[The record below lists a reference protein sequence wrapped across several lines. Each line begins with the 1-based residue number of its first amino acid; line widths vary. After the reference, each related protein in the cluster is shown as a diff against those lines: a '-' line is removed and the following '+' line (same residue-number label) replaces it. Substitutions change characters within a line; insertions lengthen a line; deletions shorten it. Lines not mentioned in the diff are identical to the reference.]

1 MAQVVAGSSPVSHP
15 NAPVAPRKAPL
26 KRDNGAGSG
35 LAPHQFVSV
44 AQLDRASGF
53 GPEGCRFDS
62 CRRRQVMRG
71 RTTRSWVPASSADRQ
86 ILPGA
91 PAPIAQLE
99 EHLTLNQ
106 GVPGSSPGGGTT
118 ADVAEL
124 VDAYGLGPYAFW
136 LGGSSPSVRTKN
148 VRITMKAQVERLGEC
163 KIALKIEVP
172 ADRIIEE
179 LDNLYQ
185 DLQKK
190 AKLPGFRRGKVPL
203 DVLKTYFARSLK
215 ADALDRLIPDAYQE
229 ALKENDFVPC
239 SQPKIE
245 EVKYEENKP
254 LSFKATVEIK
264 PEIRLKRYKGIR
276 AKRVVKIV
284 REEDVGR
291 ALERLASKH
300 AEFTSIENRPA
311 KKGDWV
317 IIDFVGNIE
326 GKPFKDNEAKNFS
339 LEIGSKTLIG
349 DFENQLIGLKRGEE
363 KEIKVRF
370 PKGYHNKELA
380 GKEVLFKVNLKEIK
394 EKKLPELNDEFA
406 KDLKFNNLEELKKR
420 IKEDLEKYETEHSER
435 LLRNNLM
442 DWLIK
447 KTPFPLPGAMVERE
461 LEVMIEDAL
470 TRMRYSGL
478 DPKRMGIE
486 EAKLKEEYRPSAERK
501 VKNTLI
507 LEEIAKQEN
516 IEINEQEI
524 EKRIEEMAL
533 STNQKKE
540 DLRDF
545 FDRERSHLAG
555 LREEIRLKKALEL
568 IVKEARIK
576 EVTQRRRK

>member
-1 MAQVVAGSSPVSHP
+1 
-15 NAPVAPRKAPL
+15 
-26 KRDNGAGSG
+26 
-35 LAPHQFVSV
+35 
-44 AQLDRASGF
+44 
-53 GPEGCRFDS
+53 
-62 CRRRQVMRG
+62 
-71 RTTRSWVPASSADRQ
+71 
-86 ILPGA
+86 
-91 PAPIAQLE
+91 
-99 EHLTLNQ
+99 
-106 GVPGSSPGGGTT
+106 
-118 ADVAEL
+118 
-124 VDAYGLGPYAFW
+124 
-136 LGGSSPSVRTKN
+136 
-148 VRITMKAQVERLGEC
+148 MKAEVERLGEC
-163 KIALKIEVP
+163 KVALKIEVP
-172 ADRIIEE
+172 TDRVTEE

-190 AKLPGFRRGKVPL
+190 IKLPGFRRGKVPL

-229 ALKENDFVPC
+229 ALRENNLIPC
-239 SQPKIE
+239 SEAKIE
-245 EVKYEENKP
+245 EVKHEENRP

-264 PEIRLKRYKGIR
+264 PKITLKKYKGLK
-276 AKRVVKIV
+276 AKRIIKIV
-284 REEDVGR
+284 TEEDVNR
-291 ALERLASKH
+291 ALERLASRH

-311 KKGDWV
+311 KRGDWV
-317 IIDFVGNIE
+317 IIDFVGSME
-326 GKPFKDNEAKNFS
+326 GKPFKNNEAKNFS
-339 LEIGSKTLIG
+339 LEIGSKTLVS
-349 DFENQLIGLKRGEE
+349 DFEEQLIGFKKGKE
-363 KEIKVRF
+363 KEIKVKF
-370 PKGYHNKELA
+370 PEDYHNKELA
-380 GKEVLFKVNLKEIK
+380 RKEVLFKVNLKEIK

-447 KTPFPLPGAMVERE
+447 KTPFPLPEAMVERE
-461 LEVMIEDAL
+461 LGVMIEDAL

-486 EAKLKEEYRPSAERK
+486 EAKLKEEYRPSVERK
-501 VKNTLI
+501 VKSTLI
-507 LEEIAKQEN
+507 LEKIAKQEN
-516 IEINEQEI
+516 IKVNEQEI

-533 STNQKKE
+533 STGQKKE

-568 IVKEARIK
+568 IVDKARIK

>member
-1 MAQVVAGSSPVSHP
+1 
-15 NAPVAPRKAPL
+15 
-26 KRDNGAGSG
+26 
-35 LAPHQFVSV
+35 
-44 AQLDRASGF
+44 
-53 GPEGCRFDS
+53 
-62 CRRRQVMRG
+62 
-71 RTTRSWVPASSADRQ
+71 
-86 ILPGA
+86 
-91 PAPIAQLE
+91 
-99 EHLTLNQ
+99 
-106 GVPGSSPGGGTT
+106 
-118 ADVAEL
+118 
-124 VDAYGLGPYAFW
+124 
-136 LGGSSPSVRTKN
+136 
-148 VRITMKAQVERLGEC
+148 MKAEVERLGEC
-163 KIALKIEVP
+163 KVALKIEVP
-172 ADRIIEE
+172 VDRITEE
-179 LDNLYQ
+179 LNNLYQ

-190 AKLPGFRRGKVPL
+190 AKLPGFRKGKVPL
-203 DVLKTYFARSLK
+203 HVLKTYFARSIK

-229 ALKENDFVPC
+229 VLRENNLIPC
-239 SQPKIE
+239 AEAKIE
-245 EVKYEENKP
+245 EVKHEENRP
-254 LSFKATVEIK
+254 LSFRATVEIK

-276 AKRVVKIV
+276 TKRVVKIV

-291 ALERLASKH
+291 ALERLQHRH
-300 AEFTSIENRPA
+300 AEFITVENRSV

-317 IIDFVGNIE
+317 IIDFVGSIE
-326 GKPFKDNEAKNFS
+326 GKPFNNNETKNFS

-349 DFENQLIGLKRGEE
+349 DFEEQLIGFKRGEE
-363 KEIKVRF
+363 KEIKVKS
-370 PKGYHNKELA
+370 PEDYHNKELA

-394 EKKLPELNDEFA
+394 EKKLPELNEEFA

-447 KTPFPLPGAMVERE
+447 KTPFPLPEAMVERE
-461 LEVMIEDAL
+461 LGVMIEDAL

-486 EAKLKEEYRPSAERK
+486 EAKLKEEYRSSAERK
-501 VKNTLI
+501 VKSTLI

-524 EKRIEEMAL
+524 EKTIEEMAL

-555 LREEIRLKKALEL
+555 LREEIRLKRALEL
-568 IVKEARIK
+568 IVKGARIK
-576 EVTQRRRK
+576 EVTQKRRK